1 MANTAVFG
9 VCARSFSNIPT
20 LKSQGYVDF
29 IIEGSPGSQPPG
41 GFVSSCASAGVSSIL
56 QTSDSGSGGCGG
68 NDCTS
73 YYNGLKSGGLLS
85 AGGESESLTEVQA
98 ILGSGLVFMNYGG
111 EGTGGPT
118 GNNNIWA
125 KTGGHCM
132 NSGGATIAS
141 GQKCSTFLE
150 TYTTDSM
157 LPASEMGTEAGYNHD
172 AGCFEVGVLVGSWA
186 AADYGAGAS
195 TYEEMY
201 DEIKSAIGACAGFQY
216 WYVTGDSGG
225 FSDGVMN
232 GLLSA
237 YSHDMRTIMTRA
249 GGGPAPPAPGPTP
262 GPGPISNTAGCKLT
276 ATVRVQSFQPH
287 IE

>member
-1 MANTAVFG
+1 MATAVFG
-9 VCARSFSNIPT
+9 ICAKGFSNMAA
-20 LKSQGYVDF
+20 LKSQGYIDF
-29 IIEGSPGSQPPG
+29 IMENTEVNGPGGAIPG
-41 GFVSSCASAGVSSIL
+41 GFLSACNSNGVSSIL
-56 QTSDSGSGGCGG
+56 QTSDSGSGGCGSQ
-68 NDCTS
+68 DCAT
-73 YYNGLKSGGLLS
+73 YYNGLKSQGLMS
-85 AGGESESLTEVQA
+85 AGGESESLGEVTA
-98 ILGSGLVFMNYGG
+98 LLGSGLVFMNYGG

-172 AGCFEVGVLVGSWA
+172 AGCFEVGVLVGNWA
-186 AADYGAGAS
+186 EAFYGAGAS

-216 WYVTGDSGG
+216 WYVSGDSGG
-225 FSDGVMN
+225 FSSDVMS
-232 GLLSA
+232 GLLGA
-237 YSHDMRTIMTRA
+237 YTHDTRTITARA
-249 GGGPAPPAPGPTP
+249 GGAPPGPGPTP
-262 GPGPISNTAGCKLT
+262 APGTAPNVNIN
-276 ATVRVQSFQPH
+276 VRQRLYQPSR
-287 IE
+287 E